1 MTENTSSD
9 MEQPFMSHLLELRD
23 RLLRAVLVVL
33 VVFLVLFPF
42 GNDIYHFIAEP
53 LMAVMP
59 EGTSMIATKVASPF
73 LTPFKLSLIAAVFF
87 SMPYL
92 LYQLWGFI
100 APGLYAP

>member
-9 MEQPFMSHLLELRD
+9 IEQPFMSHLLELRD

-73 LTPFKLSLIAAVFF
+73 SRPS
-87 SMPYL
+87 S
-92 LYQLWGFI
+92 
-100 APGLYAP
+100 

>member
-73 LTPFKLSLIAAVFF
+73 LTPFKLSL
-87 SMPYL
+87 
-92 LYQLWGFI
+92 
-100 APGLYAP
+100 